1 MQMLRLL
8 AADSANV
15 IVIISGATAAKLCAA
30 FASLLQHNNVWL
42 AAENGTFMRPPPAL
56 WEAFSVAEGS
66 EWVTLYENLNFSWV
80 KSVEQVRTHAV
91 HVCANGCVVEA
102 AAVKTDAA
110 LPGGRCRGM
119 HEIPH
124 PCVRVSV

>member
-30 FASLLQHNNVWL
+30 FTSLLQHNNVWL

-91 HVCANGCVVEA
+91 HVCANGC
-102 AAVKTDAA
+102 T
-110 LPGGRCRGM
+110 
-119 HEIPH
+119 
-124 PCVRVSV
+124 